1 MSRITKQITY
11 NLKERGRIHA
21 GQDRSDL
28 DIKSAIAQIN
38 SKLVQELVETGDM
51 YGFYGH
57 EVRALYG
64 MNPPDTVITDDG
76 REIRIAPAIRTVALH
91 ADDNGNVTHRQ
102 EFLENDSGEYAYQQY
117 KAKIGGFSTAMNFM
131 NHRGSRAVTGFYGFD
146 YVRNP
151 NYATNTS
158 FGQFDSLNP
167 MAQHAIKEAIIA
179 QYDSINLAMEQS
191 RLIEYYQQEAINAQ
205 KALDRQLRRQEK
217 IQAKKDAMTDAL
229 ICPSVSFD
237 DYVQSLAVF
246 DGIQTEQGDANQD
259 GERQD
264 KLNKLLRFGW

>member
-1 MSRITKQITY
+1 MSRITKKITY
-11 NLKERGRIHA
+11 NLTERGRIHA

-28 DIKSAIAQIN
+28 NVKSAIDQIN
-38 SKLVQELVETGDM
+38 SKLVQELVATGDL

-57 EVRALYG
+57 EVRAMYG

-76 REIRIAPAIRTVALH
+76 REIRIAPAIRTVELS

-102 EFLENDSGEYAYQQY
+102 EFLQNDSGEYAYQQY

-167 MAQHAIKEAIIA
+167 VAQNAIKQAIIA
-179 QYDSINLAMEQS
+179 QYDSIHLAMEQS
-191 RLIEYYQQEAINAQ
+191 RLIDYYQQEAIAAQ
-205 KALDRQLRRQEK
+205 NALDRQLRRQEK
-217 IQAKKDAMTDAL
+217 IQAKKEAMLDAM

-237 DYVQSLAVF
+237 EYVQSLQAF
-246 DGIQTEQGDANQD
+246 DGISLQD
-259 GERQD
+259 GGQDAERQS
-264 KLNKLLRFGW
+264 KLGALLRFGW